1 MAMSKNPEK
10 TKSLVTFKK
19 RLEKRIEELNS
30 ELKEMQATLEIVNSL
45 ILERGFK
52 PAEITKKPSTHKASP
67 SAEEEI
73 AVGSEISS
81 LKQQKESQRVLP
93 LRTRDGELLA
103 TFYINGDTLRVKPAE
118 DKSFEI
124 SRPPFTQF
132 LVERVLTKMRKRDD
146 EMVASGQLTQE
157 RVFSYNIVRNG
168 DLIREIVIRNF
179 NADRLRELRSSIRWT
194 LEKMYEK
201 RAR

>member
-1 MAMSKNPEK
+1 MAMSKDPEK
-10 TKSLVTFKK
+10 TKSLVAFKK
-19 RLEKRIEELNS
+19 RLEKRIEELNL

-67 SAEEEI
+67 SEEEV
-73 AVGSEISS
+73 AVGQEISS
-81 LKQQKESQRVLP
+81 LRQQKESQRVLP

-103 TFYINGDTLRVKPAE
+103 RFYINGDTLRVKPAE

-124 SRPPFTQF
+124 SRPPFNQF
-132 LVERVLTKMRKRDD
+132 LVERVLTKMRQRDD
-146 EMVASGQLTQE
+146 EMVASGQLTRE

-168 DLIREIVIRNF
+168 GLIREIVIRNF
-179 NADRLRELRSSIRWT
+179 NANRLRELRSSIRWT

>member
-1 MAMSKNPEK
+1 MSKDPEK
-10 TKSLVTFKK
+10 TKSLVAFKK

-67 SAEEEI
+67 SEE
-73 AVGSEISS
+73 
-81 LKQQKESQRVLP
+81 
-93 LRTRDGELLA
+93 LRTIDGELLA
-103 TFYINGDTLRVKPAE
+103 RFYINGDTLRVKPAE

-124 SRPPFTQF
+124 SRPPFNQF
-132 LVERVLTKMRKRDD
+132 LVERVLTKMRQRDD
-146 EMVASGQLTQE
+146 ELVASGQLTQE

-179 NADRLRELRSSIRWT
+179 NANRLRELRSSIRWT